1 MHFSSSVAERAIW
14 VVNRLLIAAMT
25 SAWTS
30 TLTHQHVLQLLDDDE
45 PSADESCSREES
57 SDEADY

>member
-30 TLTHQHVLQLLDDDE
+30 TLTHQHILQLLDDDDFSSGE
-45 PSADESCSREES
+45 TSSQQEDSA
-57 SDEADY
+57 EADY

>member
-1 MHFSSSVAERAIW
+1 MNFSSSVAERAIW

-30 TLTHQHVLQLLDDDE
+30 TLTHQHVLELLDDDDCSSVE
-45 PSADESCSREES
+45 TPSRQDDSA
-57 SDEADY
+57 EADY

>member
-14 VVNRLLIAAMT
+14 VVNRLMIAAMT

-30 TLTHQHVLQLLDDDE
+30 TLTHQHILQLLDDDDSSSGE
-45 PSADESCSREES
+45 TSSQQEDSA
-57 SDEADY
+57 EADY